1 MVKTKRRNK
10 HNDRLLNGAE
20 RAILRQVRYLKK
32 QERLLKRK
40 QARAFK
46 RLEREQYEWAAMGW

>member
-1 MVKTKRRNK
+1 MVKTKRRNM
-10 HNDRLLNGAE
+10 
-20 RAILRQVRYLKK
+20 KK